1 MLKQFS
7 KAKRLPTSS
16 VLLSLRKQNRQG
28 VLITLPPISKSSF
41 GLSKKASSRAVTELS
56 PGPLINKSSRNR
68 DVTASS
74 PLDLPQNECPPKPTL
89 TAVNPDWANANQANP
104 NLNPYQAHLN
114 PKKANPKKLQCQAG
128 GKGGGGGGA

>member
-1 MLKQFS
+1 MRDETKNGYEGDY
-7 KAKRLPTSS
+7 TVSS
-16 VLLSLRKQNRQG
+16 ITGNTLS
-28 VLITLPPISKSSF
+28 TLFPHFKM
-41 GLSKKASSRAVTELS
+41 AA
-56 PGPLINKSSRNR
+56 NKSSRNR